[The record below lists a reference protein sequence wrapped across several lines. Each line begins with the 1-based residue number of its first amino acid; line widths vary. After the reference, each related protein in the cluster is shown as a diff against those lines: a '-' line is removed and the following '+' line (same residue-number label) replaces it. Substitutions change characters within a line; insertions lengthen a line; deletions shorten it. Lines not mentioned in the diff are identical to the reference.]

1 MEQTMEQKLADLD
14 KRVNDFVSA
23 TPVAGVNMGSLF
35 KQKSQALFDI
45 NNFMYLVL
53 PVLCVGILYM
63 WKPSFVMKEE
73 SIDGAFPTKVL
84 SLKLVLIYGVGISVV
99 LSVLIFAY
107 LYKK

>member
-1 MEQTMEQKLADLD
+1 MEQKLADLN
-14 KRVNDFVSA
+14 KKVNEFVST
-23 TPVAGVNMGSLF
+23 TPLAGVNMGSML

-53 PVLCVGILYM
+53 PVLCIGLLYM

-73 SIDGAFPTKVL
+73 SIDGAYPTKVL
-84 SLKLVLIYGVGISVV
+84 SMKLVVIYGLSISIV
-99 LSVLIFAY
+99 LSVMLFGY